1 MTKKLSS
8 WENTVEGELK
18 SEVKGELDQLGKELG
33 GQVEGELA
41 DIGNTVESD
50 FKACRGCRPLPK
62 TRVWGLRLDQFC
74 WLGVLSRDR
83 PIESRAATI
92 RLDHLT
98 TTVLKKHLLS
108 LDTSGYPGYRLGM
121 TPGTRKCR
129 ITPHSGRF

>member
-62 TRVWGLRLDQFC
+62 TRVRGLFV
-74 WLGVLSRDR
+74 W
-83 PIESRAATI
+83 
-92 RLDHLT
+92 
-98 TTVLKKHLLS
+98 
-108 LDTSGYPGYRLGM
+108 M
-121 TPGTRKCR
+121 
-129 ITPHSGRF
+129 